1 MEIPGSSGRF
11 KSTTSKTD
19 SKKEEKKA
27 DTKDKK
33 VSGSEKKYTQSTS
46 AQKVLVSSKAKDI
59 AKVSEIIKASPDI
72 RTEKVE
78 RIKSEIAKGT
88 YSVDGKEIAGKILEE
103 ILAES
108 EFLK

>member
-59 AKVSEIIKASPDI
+59 AKINEIIKSSQDF
-72 RTEKVE
+72 RSEKVE
-78 RIKSEIAKGT
+78 RFKNEIA
-88 YSVDGKEIAGKILEE
+88 
-103 ILAES
+103 
-108 EFLK
+108 

>member
-33 VSGSEKKYTQSTS
+33 VSGSEKSLLNLRLLKKSWCH
-46 AQKVLVSSKAKDI
+46 
-59 AKVSEIIKASPDI
+59 P
-72 RTEKVE
+72 RR
-78 RIKSEIAKGT
+78 RI
-88 YSVDGKEIAGKILEE
+88 
-103 ILAES
+103 
-108 EFLK
+108 

>member
-1 MEIPGSSGRF
+1 MEIPGSPGHF
-11 KSTTSKTD
+11 KSSTSKTG
-19 SKKEEKKA
+19 SKKEAKKT
-27 DTKDKK
+27 DTKDSKA
-33 VSGSEKKYTQSTS
+33 SGSEKKSTQYASS
-46 AQKVLVSSKAKDI
+46 EKVLLSSKAKDI